1 MANSKNVNASADA
14 KKVVKFKLIFVQQKK
29 KDGTTF
35 VVMKTILKDN
45 KWVEVRFGDNVNTKL
60 FKGENQIIEAY
71 ADDVRKPL
79 SLEPYTSK
87 KDGKTK
93 YPYYWVENIIGFE
106 KYVGKVSEPKPVEQ
120 DEFEMDEEPTTPVS
134 QNN

>member
-1 MANSKNVNASADA
+1 MANSKNVVASADA

-71 ADDVRKPL
+71 VDDVRKPL

-106 KYVGKVSEPKPVEQ
+106 KYVGKVSDPKPVEQ